1 MIVCRKKATIKL
13 NLENN
18 GGEEGHGYWS
28 TSEMRVL
35 WCYTLWSGFL
45 NHPIDENHRDIL
57 DNLTI
62 IHEYRI
68 WMSTKVLRVFM
79 LTILIPWNI

>member
-1 MIVCRKKATIKL
+1 MIVCRKKAPIKL

-35 WCYTLWSGFL
+35 WCYTL
-45 NHPIDENHRDIL
+45 
-57 DNLTI
+57 
-62 IHEYRI
+62 
-68 WMSTKVLRVFM
+68 
-79 LTILIPWNI
+79 